1 MNALPPVAGHGRS
14 YRACRTFVALQQ
26 GDRMKL
32 QVVAEQF
39 VLLLLWLTALVTIL
53 GAGLIAWLLF

>member
-1 MNALPPVAGHGRS
+1 
-14 YRACRTFVALQQ
+14 
-26 GDRMKL
+26 MKL
-32 QVVAEQF
+32 QMVVERF